1 MKVLNI
7 VETAYRATLEEQ
19 DDPVVWIL
27 HAMKGAG
34 ADHSVVLSGNAVN
47 YAVMAQ
53 GVPPLMFGDKVQKH
67 APRIAEQVAGLIA
80 KGVDVMVVRECID
93 QRGIDEQELMG
104 GLTMVKQAALPKV
117 MGGFD
122 QVWHW

>member
-34 ADHSVVLSGNAVN
+34 ADHGVVLSGNAVN

-53 GVPPLMFGDKVQKH
+53 GVPPLMFGDKVQRH
-67 APRIAEQVAGLIA
+67 APRIAEQVASLVA
-80 KGVDVMVVRECID
+80 KGVQVMVVRECLSA
-93 QRGIDEQELMG
+93 RGIDEEELMD
-104 GLTMVKQAALPKV
+104 GLTLVKQGALPKV
-117 MGGFD
+117 MNGFD

>member
-80 KGVDVMVVRECID
+80 KGIQVMVVRECLAA
-93 QRGIDEQELMG
+93 RGIDEEELMD
-104 GLTMVKQAALPKV
+104 GLTLVKQAVLPKV
-117 MGGFD
+117 MNGHD

>member
-80 KGVDVMVVRECID
+80 KGVQVMVVRECLTA
-93 QRGIDEQELMG
+93 RGIDEEELMD
-104 GLTMVKQAALPKV
+104 GLTLVKQGALPKV
-117 MGGFD
+117 MNGYD

>member
-67 APRIAEQVAGLIA
+67 APRIAEQVASLVA
-80 KGVDVMVVRECID
+80 KGVQVMVVRECLSA
-93 QRGIDEQELMG
+93 RGIDEEELMD
-104 GLTMVKQAALPKV
+104 GLTLVKQGAVPKV
-117 MGGFD
+117 MNGFD

>member
-67 APRIAEQVAGLIA
+67 APRIAEQIAGLVT
-80 KGVDVMVVRECID
+80 KGVQVMVVRECLTA
-93 QRGIDEQELMG
+93 RGIDEEELMD
-104 GLTMVKQAALPKV
+104 GLTLVKQGARPTV
-117 MGGFD
+117 MNGYD

>member
-1 MKVLNI
+1 MKVLNV

-34 ADHSVVLSGNAVN
+34 AEHSVLLSGNAVN

-80 KGVDVMVVRECID
+80 KGVPVMVTRECLAA
-93 QRGIDEQELMG
+93 RGIDEEELMG
-104 GLTMVKQAALPKV
+104 GLTMVKRAAVPKV
-117 MGGFD
+117 MSGFD

>member
-34 ADHSVVLSGNAVN
+34 ADHSVILSGNAVN

-53 GVPPLMFGDKVQKH
+53 GVPPLTFGDKVQKH
-67 APRIAEQVAGLIA
+67 APRIAEQVAGLVA
-80 KGVDVMVVRECID
+80 KGIQVMVVRECLAA
-93 QRGIDEQELMG
+93 RGIDEEELMA
-104 GLTMVKQAALPKV
+104 GLTLVKQGALPKV
-117 MGGFD
+117 MNGFD

>member
-67 APRIAEQVAGLIA
+67 APRIAEQIAGLVT
-80 KGVDVMVVRECID
+80 KGVQVMVVRECLTA
-93 QRGIDEQELMG
+93 RGIDEEELMD
-104 GLTMVKQAALPKV
+104 GLTLVKQGALPKV
-117 MGGFD
+117 MNGYD

>member
-67 APRIAEQVAGLIA
+67 APRIAEQVASLIA
-80 KGVDVMVVRECID
+80 KGVQVMVVRECLSA
-93 QRGIDEQELMG
+93 RGIDEEELMD
-104 GLTMVKQAALPKV
+104 GLTLVKQGALPKV
-117 MGGFD
+117 MNGYD

>member
-67 APRIAEQVAGLIA
+67 APRIAEQVAGLVA
-80 KGVDVMVVRECID
+80 KGVQVMVVRECLNA
-93 QRGIDEQELMG
+93 RGIDEEELMD
-104 GLTMVKQAALPKV
+104 GLTLVKQGALPKV
-117 MGGFD
+117 MNGYD

>member
-67 APRIAEQVAGLIA
+67 APRIAEQVASLIA
-80 KGVDVMVVRECID
+80 KGVQVMVVRECLKA
-93 QRGIDEQELMG
+93 RGIDEEELMD
-104 GLTMVKQAALPKV
+104 GLTLVKQGALPKV
-117 MGGFD
+117 MNDHD

>member
-1 MKVLNI
+1 MKVLNV

-34 ADHSVVLSGNAVN
+34 AEHSVLLSGNAVN

-80 KGVDVMVVRECID
+80 KGVPVMVTRECLAA
-93 QRGIDEQELMG
+93 RGIDEEELMG
-104 GLTMVKQAALPKV
+104 GLTMVKRAAVPKV